1 MKSAAR
7 SRSWIL
13 FSAAALLMGCQA
25 NSTPQQGM
33 FTATAMRV
41 HPIFTQVSS
50 WTNSGKPDGIEAQL
64 EFTDQFGDPTKATGK
79 VLFELFG
86 YRNDSPD
93 PRGPRVNRW
102 PGSLVTLDEQ
112 RDRWNKVLWTYRF
125 QLEDPQILTT
135 NSYVLTATFEPTSGG
150 RFFDQIVLQGHTPE
164 KAKKKPE
171 VEP

>member
-1 MKSAAR
+1 M
-7 SRSWIL
+7 IL
-13 FSAAALLMGCQA
+13 VAAALLAGCQT
-25 NSTPQQGM
+25 NPPQTQGM

-41 HPIFTQVSS
+41 HPIFTQVANWS
-50 WTNSGKPDGIEAQL
+50 NSGKPDGIEAQL
-64 EFTDQFGDPTKATGK
+64 EFTDQFGDRTKASGK

-125 QLEDPQILTT
+125 QLEDPQVQPTQ
-135 NSYVLTATFEPTSGG
+135 SYVLSATFEPVTGG
-150 RFFDQIVLQGHTPE
+150 RFFDQIVIQGHQPE
-164 KAKKKPE
+164 KAAKKPE
-171 VEP
+171 VAP